1 MRKWKLRWFS
11 VVLAAVLMA
20 SVVPNS
26 LRVYAAEEGGLT
38 QYCFLYIQNPNS
50 TNLMRENQQWRDYRV
65 CNYAYNLGNGWFFAF
80 NIGWLFPSENMEGD
94 GLVDT
99 IRQSIEKK
107 VVPDELLEARG
118 AYGSGPYAHPGMHDP
133 EQFPPVFW
141 YRGKTVPPEEMK
153 DTALSAQ
160 SLNKIGYPVIEAD
173 GSNVF
178 LEEKAR
184 VEEAYGAIWPNG
196 IEYSGEV
203 RTYET
208 VVTVPQGAAAHCVA
222 YSNEADLR
230 TVNGSLNP
238 TYSYDEYVE
247 AFGEEPPLPPG
258 WEYEKEDK
266 KELAALL
273 KDIGVNYYPYS
284 RSFTEE
290 SWKPL
295 ETAFYDGI
303 DVYNNANATG
313 EDIAEAVYNIKYYRT
328 LLQLKPGE
336 KSLDQQRREKALKD
350 FWDMMTKAID
360 NFRKVKDAAEY
371 VPDDRVG
378 DWVDK
383 ANTVTDKFDKAET
396 VVKGGYDAYEWF
408 DALNRASKTQTNGQ
422 VNEGIYDIIRKT
434 NEIIMT
440 PFGKGA
446 QDFTGEGGVTV
457 AKGISGK
464 AHTSKVATETY
475 TDAGQFDE
483 AIQSMVPPSLRQ
495 NGGR

>member
-1 MRKWKLRWFS
+1 M
-11 VVLAAVLMA
+11 
-20 SVVPNS
+20 
-26 LRVYAAEEGGLT
+26 
-38 QYCFLYIQNPNS
+38 
-50 TNLMRENQQWRDYRV
+50 
-65 CNYAYNLGNGWFFAF
+65 
-80 NIGWLFPSENMEGD
+80 
-94 GLVDT
+94 
-99 IRQSIEKK
+99 
-107 VVPDELLEARG
+107 
-118 AYGSGPYAHPGMHDP
+118 
-133 EQFPPVFW
+133 
-141 YRGKTVPPEEMK
+141 
-153 DTALSAQ
+153 
-160 SLNKIGYPVIEAD
+160 
-173 GSNVF
+173 
-178 LEEKAR
+178 
-184 VEEAYGAIWPNG
+184 EEAYGAIWPNG

-222 YSNEADLR
+222 YSNEDDLQ

-238 TYSYDEYVE
+238 TYTYDEYVE

-273 KDIGVNYYPYS
+273 RDIGVNYYPYS
-284 RSFTEE
+284 RSFTED

-295 ETAFYDGI
+295 ETAFYAGI

-336 KSLDQQRREKALKD
+336 KSLEQQRREKAIKD
-350 FWDMMTKAID
+350 FWNMMTKAID

-383 ANTVTDKFDKAET
+383 ANKVTDKFDKAET

-408 DALNRASKTQTNGQ
+408 DALNRASKTQTSGQ

-446 QDFTGEGGVTV
+446 QDFAGEGGVTV

-464 AHTSKVATETY
+464 AHTSKVADGY
-475 TDAGQFDE
+475 TQAGQYDE
-483 AIQSMVPPSLRQ
+483 AIQSMVPPALRQ

>member
-1 MRKWKLRWFS
+1 MRKWKLRWLS
-11 VVLAAVLMA
+11 VVLTAVLMVFVIPNTS
-20 SVVPNS
+20 SVS
-26 LRVYAAEEGGLT
+26 AAGNGELT
-38 QYCFLYIQNPNS
+38 QYMFHWKEQS
-50 TNLMRENQQWRDYRV
+50 DSREVYFV
-65 CNYAYNLGNGWFFAF
+65 SEYAYDLGNGWFFGF
-80 NIGWLFPSENMEGD
+80 NLGTLLSDKYLEQ
-94 GLVDT
+94 GLVDY
-99 IRQSIEKK
+99 IRQAVETKTI
-107 VVPDELLEARG
+107 PDELLEQRG
-118 AYGSGPYAHPGMHDP
+118 SYSSTVGMYNLD
-133 EQFPPVFW
+133 EVPPVFW
-141 YRGKTVPPEEMK
+141 YRG
-153 DTALSAQ
+153 
-160 SLNKIGYPVIEAD
+160 SLVEISSDRSVIS
-173 GSNVF
+173 G
-178 LEEKAR
+178 
-184 VEEAYGAIWPNG
+184 AYTMPGG
-196 IEYSGEV
+196 EYSVEYQDYLIGEIWNQRRQLYGDGLYEKCV
-203 RTYET
+203 R
-208 VVTVPQGAAAHCVA
+208 
-222 YSNEADLR
+222 YSNAEDV
-230 TVNGSLNP
+230 TTYNGTPIYN
-238 TYSYDEYVE
+238 YSYGEYVE
-247 AFGEEPPLPPG
+247 TFGEDPPLPPG
-258 WEYEKEDK
+258 WKFETERVDK
-266 KELAALL
+266 KELEALL

-284 RSFTEE
+284 RSFTED

-295 ETAFYDGI
+295 EMAFYAGI
-303 DVYNNANATG
+303 DVNSNAKATK
-313 EDIAEAVYNIKYYRT
+313 EDVDEAVYNIKYYRT

-336 KSLDQQRREKALKD
+336 KSLDQQRREKAVKD

-360 NFRKVKDAAEY
+360 NFRKVKDVAEY

-440 PFGKGA
+440 PFGKEA

-483 AIQSMVPPSLRQ
+483 AIKSMVPPSLRQ

>member
-11 VVLAAVLMA
+11 VVLAAVLMIT
-20 SVVPNS
+20 VVPS
-26 LRVYAAEEGGLT
+26 APKVYAAGEGELT
-38 QYCFLYIQNPNS
+38 QYMFHWKEQS
-50 TNLMRENQQWRDYRV
+50 DSREVYFV
-65 CNYAYNLGNGWFFAF
+65 SEYAYDLGNGWFFGF
-80 NIGWLFPSENMEGD
+80 NLGTLLSDKYLEQ
-94 GLVDT
+94 GLVDY
-99 IRQSIEKK
+99 IRQAVETKTI
-107 VVPDELLEARG
+107 PDELLEQRG
-118 AYGSGPYAHPGMHDP
+118 SYSSTVGMYNLD
-133 EQFPPVFW
+133 EVPPVFW
-141 YRGKTVPPEEMK
+141 YRG
-153 DTALSAQ
+153 
-160 SLNKIGYPVIEAD
+160 SLVEISSDRSVIS
-173 GSNVF
+173 G
-178 LEEKAR
+178 
-184 VEEAYGAIWPNG
+184 AYTMPGG
-196 IEYSGEV
+196 EYSVEYQDYLIGEIWNQRRQLYGDGLYEKCV
-203 RTYET
+203 RCSNAEDVTTY
-208 VVTVPQGAAAHCVA
+208 
-222 YSNEADLR
+222 
-230 TVNGSLNP
+230 NGTPIYN
-238 TYSYDEYVE
+238 YSYGEYVE
-247 AFGEEPPLPPG
+247 TFGEDPPLPPG
-258 WEYEKEDK
+258 WKFETERVDK
-266 KELAALL
+266 RELEALI

-284 RSFTEE
+284 RSFTED

-295 ETAFYDGI
+295 EMAFYAGI
-303 DVYNNANATG
+303 DVNSNAKATK
-313 EDIAEAVYNIKYYRT
+313 EDVDEAVYNIKYYRT

-336 KSLDQQRREKALKD
+336 KSLDQQRREKAVKD

-483 AIQSMVPPSLRQ
+483 AIKSMVPPALRK
-495 NGGR
+495 NGGK

>member
-11 VVLAAVLMA
+11 VVLAAVLMV
-20 SVVPNS
+20 SVVPNTS
-26 LRVYAAEEGGLT
+26 SVSAAGNGELTRYNFYWKESFSGGTTYIMYYGSDYACE
-38 QYCFLYIQNPNS
+38 
-50 TNLMRENQQWRDYRV
+50 
-65 CNYAYNLGNGWFFAF
+65 LGNGWFFGF
-80 NIGWLFPSENMEGD
+80 NLGTLLSDKYLEGQ
-94 GLVDT
+94 GLVDY
-99 IRQSIEKK
+99 IRQAIETKTI
-107 VVPDELLEARG
+107 PDELLQPRG
-118 AYGSGPYAHPGMHDP
+118 SYGSAVVGMYDLN
-133 EQFPPVFW
+133 EVPPVFW
-141 YRGKTVPPEEMK
+141 YRGDLVDISRDRGEGIHSYTLPAGDEIIYVDYINNEIRPQE
-153 DTALSAQ
+153 LQ
-160 SLNKIGYPVIEAD
+160 LFGGVD
-173 GSNVF
+173 GLFANNVRYSRA
-178 LEEKAR
+178 ED
-184 VEEAYGAIWPNG
+184 VGSYNG
-196 IEYSGEV
+196 IPIY
-203 RTYET
+203 
-208 VVTVPQGAAAHCVA
+208 
-222 YSNEADLR
+222 N
-230 TVNGSLNP
+230 
-238 TYSYDEYVE
+238 YSYGEYVE
-247 AFGEEPPLPPG
+247 TFGEDPPLPPG
-258 WEYEKEDK
+258 WKFETERVDK
-266 KELAALL
+266 RELEALI
-273 KDIGVNYYPYS
+273 KDIGVNYYPYF
-284 RSFTEE
+284 RSFTEN

-295 ETAFYDGI
+295 ETAFYAGI
-303 DVYNNANATG
+303 DVNSNAKATK
-313 EDIAEAVYNIKYYRT
+313 EDVDEAVYNIKYYRT

-336 KSLDQQRREKALKD
+336 KSLDQQRREKAVKD

-483 AIQSMVPPSLRQ
+483 AIQSMVPPALRQ